1 MLHRQSGLRVSAL
14 WLTATLLLA
23 ACRTVAPLDDYAP
36 DSLETTFVVIT
47 DSIPGDASVE
57 AEIRPYRE
65 EMSARVSEVIAY
77 APTEITRAKP
87 EGRLGNLTADAMLL
101 RANAEYA
108 DSIHMA
114 ITNNG
119 GLRVPIGPGDI
130 TVGNVYELM
139 PFENRLV
146 VLTMNGAQVDSLA
159 NQLAGIGGEAIA
171 GFTFAIDGNGAYDLR
186 VQGREVESDK
196 IYRLVTSDFVAD
208 GGDRIITITP
218 LYRTALPVLL
228 RDVFID
234 YFRELGTL
242 EPQIEGRIVT
252 R

>member
-14 WLTATLLLA
+14 WLTATVLLA
-23 ACRTVAPLDDYAP
+23 ACRTVAPLDDHAP
-36 DSLETTFVVIT
+36 ASLETTFVVIT
-47 DSIPGDASVE
+47 DSIAADQGLESQIQPFRDEMAS
-57 AEIRPYRE
+57 
-65 EMSARVSEVIAY
+65 RVSEVIAY

-186 VQGREVESDK
+186 VHGQEVESDK